1 MLVAEVIKLVKLI
14 LVVPATNGVRERWF
28 SSLKRIKTNLPSTTA
43 NNRLKHHIHQKL
55 TEDSILPKL
64 LTTSLK
70 EEKKENQDLDFDS
83 ITVDLDFLLQ

>member
-14 LVVPATNGVRERWF
+14 LVVPATNGVSERWF

-43 NNRLKHHIHQKL
+43 NNRLKYHIHQKL